1 MLSRRSVFFWATI
14 AMSTAQLHAQPV
26 IAAIING
33 ASSGATL
40 SPGCWASIYG
50 TKLAAAVSFASSVP
64 LPKKLGETS
73 VSVAGVAAPVK
84 YVSANQVNFLVP
96 FEITIPQNSVVP
108 VTVTTAE
115 GTSAAFNLRLVLD
128 APAIFTKDG
137 SGLGPALVFN
147 GAFQPVDTLDGSTI
161 ILYATGLG
169 PVSPAVPSENGGAS
183 TEPLNR
189 TVDPFEVYVGDAK
202 AAVPFAGLA
211 PGFPGVYQLNVV
223 PPSPMSG
230 RLYIRSGAWQSNVTD
245 VGIAAGSNVANVTGT
260 IAGLYP
266 PTELN
271 QPPAFATSLSPS
283 IGASV
288 LPVAGG
294 FSAAFDIK
302 PDAKPFSLVAAGET
316 GQVLIMFDPPKGT
329 YQATIVVPTQQAR
342 AGDFSS
348 AEFKPVWDLSSCLNA
363 VCSPFPGNMI
373 PGKLM
378 DPVWAL
384 VSQVLPLPNVA
395 SPPASTGFVITSGS
409 APAGSRFVI
418 NRTTQSQLSTFGG
431 FLQISPGAPKTR
443 TTTFQLYVDGK
454 LVASQ
459 DAAYSVP

>member
-1 MLSRRSVFFWATI
+1 
-14 AMSTAQLHAQPV
+14 
-26 IAAIING
+26 
-33 ASSGATL
+33 
-40 SPGCWASIYG
+40 
-50 TKLAAAVSFASSVP
+50 
-64 LPKKLGETS
+64 
-73 VSVAGVAAPVK
+73 
-84 YVSANQVNFLVP
+84 
-96 FEITIPQNSVVP
+96 
-108 VTVTTAE
+108 
-115 GTSAAFNLRLVLD
+115 
-128 APAIFTKDG
+128 
-137 SGLGPALVFN
+137 
-147 GAFQPVDTLDGSTI
+147 
-161 ILYATGLG
+161 
-169 PVSPAVPSENGGAS
+169 VPSENGGAS
-183 TEPLNR
+183 AEPLNR
-189 TVDPFEVYVGDAK
+189 TVDPFEVYIGDAK

-260 IAGLYP
+260 IAELYP

-302 PDAKPFSLVAAGET
+302 PDAKPFSLVAAGEAV
-316 GQVLIMFDPPKGT
+316 QALIMFDPPKGT
-329 YQATIVVPTQQAR
+329 YQATIVVPTPQAR

-348 AEFKPVWDLSSCLNA
+348 AEFKPVWNLSSCLNA

-373 PGKLM
+373 PGKLI

-384 VSQVLPLPNVA
+384 ASQVLPLPNVA
-395 SPPASTGFVITSGS
+395 SPPASTGFAITSGS

-418 NRTTQSQLSTFGG
+418 DRTSHSYLSTFGG